1 MDSLRRSVS
10 SVPTSGSA
18 LGGGATSTTPGKR
31 ASGLS
36 VAGLQNLE
44 RPISKTRGE
53 ISHSAFA
60 FLFSEIV
67 QYAYNRVS
75 SIEDLQA
82 RLQELGFGVGQRL
95 IEMIGSRERLTKRE
109 TRILGILQFV
119 TTTVW
124 RHLFGKQAET
134 LERAM
139 ENEDECAWATELM
152 IQIQSSKIL
161 HLHPFPADMI
171 HESNPITNTFI
182 SVPPD
187 LGQLDCGAY
196 LAGII
201 AGILDS
207 TKFVRN
213 KFIWIPLRFDN
224 CC

>member
-1 MDSLRRSVS
+1 MDSSRRPVA

-18 LGGGATSTTPGKR
+18 LGGRASSATPVKR
-31 ASGLS
+31 ATGLS
-36 VAGLQNLE
+36 TVGLQNLE

-139 ENEDECAWATELM
+139 ENEDECT
-152 IQIQSSKIL
+152 
-161 HLHPFPADMI
+161 
-171 HESNPITNTFI
+171 
-182 SVPPD
+182 
-187 LGQLDCGAY
+187 
-196 LAGII
+196 
-201 AGILDS
+201 
-207 TKFVRN
+207 
-213 KFIWIPLRFDN
+213 
-224 CC
+224 